1 MESKRQPARQLQ
13 VAALVVV
20 VFVFGF
26 ALGSQYSTIT
36 AQGSITLPADVEAE
50 FEPLYQAYN
59 LIDDQFIDAPEAN
72 ILVDGAIRGMV
83 EALDDPYSNYVD
95 PASFPFV
102 DSSLSGEIEGIGV
115 VITENE
121 ETGEIEVVNVLQG
134 TPAEE
139 AGLEEGDAFIEVNDE
154 YVVGMTYLELASRVR
169 GPAGTSVNI
178 TMRRGEDL
186 LDFVV
191 ERARIEIP
199 NVETDILEGDIAY
212 ISMTQFTSVA
222 REQVDLALA
231 ELDPNSR
238 NGLILDLR
246 GNPGG
251 LLTSATQIA
260 GLFLESGTILIEE
273 FGDGDRRI
281 FKIRDDV
288 VYEIFDDGRERQY
301 ATNAGYAGVEV
312 PVVVLVDE
320 RSASASELV
329 AGTWQDNAT
338 VTLVGATTFGKG
350 TVQLQNSLVNG
361 GGLRLTVARWL
372 TPNGNWISES
382 GVTPD
387 ILVELPESTEVAEE
401 EDPQLDAA
409 IGFILSEMTV
419 TE

>member
-102 DSSLSGEIEGIGV
+102 DSGLSGEIEGIGV

>member
-1 MESKRQPARQLQ
+1 MESKRQPTQPLQ
-13 VAALVVV
+13 VAALIVV

-26 ALGSQYSTIT
+26 AVGTQYSTIT
-36 AQGSITLPADVEAE
+36 AQGSITLPAEVEAE

-59 LIDDQFIDAPEAN
+59 LIDEQYIDAPEVN
-72 ILVDGAIRGMV
+72 TLVDGAIRGMV

-102 DSSLSGEIEGIGV
+102 DSSLSGQIEGIGV

-121 ETGEIEVVNVLQG
+121 ETGEIEVVNVLEG
-134 TPAEE
+134 TPAER

-169 GPAGTSVNI
+169 GAAGTTVNI

-186 LDFVV
+186 IDFVV

-212 ISMTQFTSVA
+212 ISMTQFSSVA

-260 GLFLESGTILIEE
+260 GLFLESGTILVEE

-281 FKIRDDV
+281 FKIRDNV

-301 ATNAGYAGVEV
+301 ATNAGYAGIEV

-338 VTLVGATTFGKG
+338 VTLVGTTTFGKG

-387 ILVELPESTEVAEE
+387 IVIELPQDTELAED
-401 EDPQLDAA
+401 EDPQIEAA
-409 IGFILSEMTV
+409 VNFILSEMAV